1 LGANKEKAMV
11 QLDDY
16 SSSAERAWCPG
27 CGNFAILEAIKRA
40 LVQVELAPHQV
51 IIFSGI
57 GQASKLPDYL
67 HVNAFTS
74 LHGRPIPI
82 AQGAHLANHGMKVIV
97 VAGDGDT
104 YGLGGNHF
112 MHLMRRNAEVTL
124 MVHDNLIYGLTKG
137 QYSPTSPKGM
147 VTKTSP
153 PPAGAI
159 DRPVTPL
166 AWALAAGATF
176 VARSWCGDLDHLR
189 ETMAAA
195 IRHKGA
201 AFLDIMQPCVTF
213 NRDYSYDFFRPRVH
227 KLDEEG
233 HDPGDREAAWGRAQ
247 EWGERIPIGVV
258 YRAEGVP
265 TYEEQVPTLAA
276 GPLVEQPPRE
286 WTEKEYRALEEEF
299 V

>member
-1 LGANKEKAMV
+1 MV
-11 QLDDY
+11 KLEEY
-16 SSSAERAWCPG
+16 ASSTERAWCPG
-27 CGNFAILEAIKRA
+27 CGNFPILEAIKRA
-40 LVQVELAPHQV
+40 LVDVGLAPHEV

-74 LHGRPIPI
+74 LHGRPIAI
-82 AQGAHLANHGMKVIV
+82 AQGAHLANHRMKVIA

-112 MHLMRRNAEVTL
+112 MHLLRRNAEITL

-137 QYSPTSPKGM
+137 QYSPTSPRGM
-147 VTKTSP
+147 ATKTSP
-153 PPAGAI
+153 PPTGAI
-159 DRPVTPL
+159 DRPVNPP

-176 VARSWCGDLDHLR
+176 VARSWSGDLNHLR
-189 ETMAAA
+189 DTMAAA

-213 NRDYSYDFFRPRVH
+213 NRQYSYDFFRPRVY
-227 KLDEEG
+227 KLSEEG
-233 HDPGDREAAWGRAQ
+233 YDPGDREAAWVRVQ
-247 EWGERIPIGVV
+247 EWGERIPIGVI

-265 TYEEQVPTLAA
+265 TYEEQVGTLRA
-276 GPLVEQPPRE
+276 GPLIEQPLRE
-286 WTEKEYRALEEEF
+286 WGEDDYRALEAEF